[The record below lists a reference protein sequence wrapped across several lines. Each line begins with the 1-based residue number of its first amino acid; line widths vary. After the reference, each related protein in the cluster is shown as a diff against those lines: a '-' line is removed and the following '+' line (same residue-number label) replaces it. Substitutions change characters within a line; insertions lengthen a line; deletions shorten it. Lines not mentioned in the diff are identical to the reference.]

1 MSDDSPLFEVTT
13 PAANADARKLT
24 TAARVRG
31 IIGSP
36 SADDTKIGTLIDFV
50 SADCARYCRL
60 AAPVDN
66 ASPPTFGQE
75 VVKATWLQT
84 CHDRGTKLI
93 LPWRVAI
100 SEFGAVTEDGEA
112 LTADVDYRHVGAGLL
127 ERISDDVP
135 VCWSRGKIV
144 VPYIA
149 GWELPDDVPPELESQ
164 VIQQV
169 AMRYRGAARDPAL
182 RSSSTERV
190 GSATFAVPGGDSIG
204 DSGLLVSLE
213 SALAAFRSH
222 PV

>member
-1 MSDDSPLFEVTT
+1 MPSDTPLFEVTT
-13 PAANADARKLT
+13 PADDADARKLT

-36 SADDTKIGTLIDFV
+36 AGDDTMIGTLIDFV
-50 SADCARYCRL
+50 SAECARYCRL
-60 AAPVDN
+60 AVPVDN
-66 ASPPTFGQE
+66 ATPPTFGSE

-84 CHDRGTKLI
+84 CRDRGTKLL

-100 SEFGAVTEDGEA
+100 SAFGDVVED
-112 LTADVDYRHVGAGLL
+112 DVELAEGTDYRHVGAGLL

-144 VPYIA
+144 VAYTA
-149 GWELPDDVPPELESQ
+149 GWSLPANVPAELESQ

-169 AMRYRGAARDPAL
+169 AMRYRAAPRDPAL
-182 RSSSTERV
+182 RQEATQDV
-190 GSATFAVPGGDSIG
+190 GSATYSVVGGDSIG
-204 DSGLLVSLE
+204 KSGLLLSLE
-213 SALAAFRSH
+213 SALSPFRSY